1 MSTEEHIHY
10 APEPASVELRV
21 VVWAALASLLL
32 LGGSI
37 GGFYQVY
44 RREVPVKTVSAP
56 QDFPRPRVVTHAAEV
71 EQLHRLATEQSE
83 RLKTWRWAN
92 DQHTQVQIP
101 IDRAMQLLAQKG
113 ADAWAPLLP
122 PQPALAS
129 PTAGA
134 EKAITPTV
142 SPPGKQP

>member
-1 MSTEEHIHY
+1 VPAEEHIHY
-10 APEPASVELRV
+10 APEPAAVKLRAI
-21 VVWAALASLLL
+21 VWAAIASLLL

-37 GGFYQVY
+37 GGLYQVY
-44 RREVPVKTVSAP
+44 RRDVPVKTVLSP
-56 QDFPRPRVVTHAAEV
+56 QAFPQPRVVTHGAEV

-101 IDRAMQLLAQKG
+101 IDRAMQLLLQKG

-134 EKAITPTV
+134 ENAITPSA
-142 SPPGKQP
+142 SPPGRQP

>member
-1 MSTEEHIHY
+1 VSAEEHIHY
-10 APEPASVELRV
+10 APESASVELRV
-21 VVWAALASLLL
+21 VVWAAIASLLL
-32 LGGSI
+32 LGSSI
-37 GGFYQVY
+37 GGFYEIY
-44 RREVPVKTVSAP
+44 RREVPVKTVPAP
-56 QDFPRPRVVTHAAEV
+56 QDFPQPRVVTHAAEV

-101 IDRAMQLLAQKG
+101 IDRAMQILVQKG

-134 EKAITPTV
+134 ENAITPTV